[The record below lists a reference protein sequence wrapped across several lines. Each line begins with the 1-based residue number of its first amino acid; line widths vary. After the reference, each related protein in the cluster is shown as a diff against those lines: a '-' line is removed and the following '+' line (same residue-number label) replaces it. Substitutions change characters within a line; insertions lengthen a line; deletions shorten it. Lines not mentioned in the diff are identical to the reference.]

1 MPSISLPLLLAVL
14 TLPCAA
20 AVTEHRITCPS
31 EVSRKTLAITGA
43 PNGWTGFVPFEYQPG
58 LPLNSAG
65 VMYGA
70 PQTMAVAKPSYTD
83 RTAWRAAARSFHLG
97 MSRHPQDW
105 LYQAARDRT
114 DN

>member
-1 MPSISLPLLLAVL
+1 M
-14 TLPCAA
+14 
-20 AVTEHRITCPS
+20 TCSS

-70 PQTMAVAKPSYTD
+70 PQTMALAKPSHVGKTKGKD
-83 RTAWRAAARSFHLG
+83 GGRGFSKWEDLVVEGGWTT
-97 MSRHPQDW
+97 PQ
-105 LYQAARDRT
+105 L
-114 DN
+114 